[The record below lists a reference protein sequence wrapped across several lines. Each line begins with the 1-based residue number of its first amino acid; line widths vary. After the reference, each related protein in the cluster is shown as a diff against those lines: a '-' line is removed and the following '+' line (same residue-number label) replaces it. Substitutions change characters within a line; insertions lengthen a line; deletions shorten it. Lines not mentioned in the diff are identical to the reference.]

1 MPPIKVPFV
10 ALMMA
15 VLGILSG
22 LICTYASNIVM
33 EFTIFETPVFQGI
46 IFGAVI
52 GFGQLCWGKGG
63 LSGFVITLVFTTMAW
78 IAAVNGFKIISDDAK
93 THLYPAAM
101 MAGGIGAIGTWV
113 GAALAN
119 AIFRKLELLI
129 LVIIVGAL
137 VGLLVVF
144 EVDSNNDDFLA
155 LFVVWQS
162 AIAFCFGLA
171 LSSSLPPKIKL

>member
-1 MPPIKVPFV
+1 MKIPSI

-15 VLGILSG
+15 ALGFLSG
-22 LICTYASNIVM
+22 LICTYAPEIVM
-33 EFTIFETPVFQGI
+33 EFTIYNTPVFQGI

-52 GFGQLCWGKGG
+52 GFGQLRWGKGG
-63 LSGFVITLVFTTMAW
+63 LAGFVIILVFTTMAW
-78 IAAVNGFKIISDDAK
+78 IAAVNSFNAISDDAK

-101 MAGGIGAIGTWV
+101 IAGSIGASGTWV

-119 AIFRKLELLI
+119 AIFRKMALLI
-129 LVIIVGAL
+129 PVIMVGAL
-137 VGLLVVF
+137 AGLLVIL
-144 EVDSNNDDFLA
+144 EVDSTSENFLV

-171 LSSSLPPKIKL
+171 LGGDPQQKVKS